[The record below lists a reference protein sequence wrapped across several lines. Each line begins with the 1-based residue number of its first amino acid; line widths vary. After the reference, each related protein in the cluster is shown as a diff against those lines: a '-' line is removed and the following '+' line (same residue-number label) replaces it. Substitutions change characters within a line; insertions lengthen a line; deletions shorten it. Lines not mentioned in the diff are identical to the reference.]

1 MKRES
6 VVIESFVISKPK
18 QVKIFEVRIPRE
30 VDQIIGIELGFTFLE
45 GKITGGDVIHSGGVV
60 GREGFGDRFGFPV
73 SIKRNVCLG
82 ELRLQCYS
90 KANLFYAGELIFDRN
105 LDYADFS
112 SQFFQPNVYT
122 HQGHSF
128 ETEVKL
134 TPKHR
139 TIRGIYRD
147 KFADFLSGG
156 FKYKVNLYLWT
167 EKSEKEIKK

>member
-30 VDQIIGIELGFTFLE
+30 VEQIIGVELGFNFLE
-45 GKITGGDVIHSGGVV
+45 GKIGGDSSPSAGSVGGDGHSRLV
-60 GREGFGDRFGFPV
+60 FPLDV
-73 SIKRNVCLG
+73 KRNVCAG

-90 KANLFYAGELIFDRN
+90 KANLFYASELTFDRN

-112 SQFFQPNVYT
+112 APFFQPNVYT
-122 HQGHSF
+122 HQGHAF

-147 KFADFLSGG
+147 KLADFLKGS